1 LFSARHGLALVLS
14 LLAAAGAQAQ
24 KVTFNGAM
32 GDKALLVIDGQAR
45 MVPLGATVQGVKLLG
60 LSADEARID
69 ANGQTTV
76 LRIGAPVN
84 MGGGSMGGESGNQ
97 IVLSAGLG
105 GHFFTSGA
113 INGRTVQF
121 LVDTGATS
129 VSIGQS
135 EADRIGLDYRNG
147 SRVMMNTAN
156 GSVPGYVISLNTV
169 RVGEVTVHNVQAV
182 IVPAPMDHVL
192 LGNSFLTR
200 FQMKR
205 DNDTLR
211 LEKKP

>member
-1 LFSARHGLALVLS
+1 MFSARHALALALS
-14 LLAAAGAQAQ
+14 LLAVAGAQAQ

-60 LSADEARID
+60 MSADEARID
-69 ANGQTTV
+69 VDGQTTV

-84 MGGGSMGGESGNQ
+84 MGGSTRGESSNQ
-97 IVLSAGLG
+97 IVLTAGPG
-105 GHFFTSGA
+105 GHFITNGT
-113 INGRTVQF
+113 INGRPVQF
-121 LVDTGATS
+121 LVDTGATAI
-129 VSIGQS
+129 SIGQG

-147 SRVMMNTAN
+147 TRVMTSTAN
-156 GSVPGYVISLNTV
+156 GNAPGYLVTLTTV
-169 RVGEVTVHNVQAV
+169 RVGEVSVHNVQAV
-182 IVPAPMDHVL
+182 IVPAAMDQVL
-192 LGNSFLTR
+192 LGNTFLTR
-200 FQMKR
+200 FQMRR